1 MSELYEW
8 AALGVEAVGV
18 LILLAGFLFSLGH
31 YLYTQLA
38 SADKS
43 SAYKTL
49 RQELGRTLL
58 LCLEFLVAA
67 DIIYTIAVEPSFK
80 SLGLLGLLVLIRT
93 FLSVSLEMELTG
105 RWPWQHAETAPG
117 DE

>member
-1 MSELYEW
+1 M
-8 AALGVEAVGV
+8 
-18 LILLAGFLFSLGH
+18 ILFIH
-31 YLYTQLA
+31 Q
-38 SADKS
+38 
-43 SAYKTL
+43 
-49 RQELGRTLL
+49 LGRTLL
-58 LCLEFLVAA
+58 LCLEFLVAS